1 MSKKTDYFG
10 GFFWV
15 AVVSFTVPFF
25 VGWKAFQNLQPYEKP
40 KPVFDAS
47 GVDHNLW
54 DYLLKSYVSEGLVDY
69 DGMKKDH
76 LFYEYLREIGQCNP
90 DALETEDEK
99 LALACN
105 AYNALVIHGVIKH
118 KISDSVMNHQ
128 YGDVGFFEVVEH
140 LYAGQT
146 VSLNDI
152 EHKMIRPVFKEPRV
166 HVALVCGARSCPAIR
181 PEAYV
186 GDRIQ
191 DQLHDQSCQ
200 FANSSKHV
208 EYDAES
214 GKLNLSA
221 ILDWYGYDF
230 NERYPKGTYLDWIK
244 ELTEPELAKAKAI
257 QALHTAIDGVIADAS
272 EKLKEQMKDPEFEG
286 TIAEAIEGLSDKVSF
301 FEYDWSLNS
310 QKKTSGGVKA
320 AKAGSGSIPNS

>member
-15 AVVSFTVPFF
+15 AVVSFIVPFF

-40 KPVFDAS
+40 TPVVDAS
-47 GVDHNLW
+47 GVDHKLW
-54 DYLLKSYVSEGLVDY
+54 DYLLKSYVSDGLVDY
-69 DGMKKDH
+69 NGMKKDY
-76 LFYEYLREIGQCNP
+76 LFYEYLREIGQCDP

-105 AYNALVIHGVIKH
+105 AYNALVIHGVAKH
-118 KISDSVMNHQ
+118 KIDDSVMNHK
-128 YGDVGFFEVVEH
+128 YGDVGFFDVVEH

-152 EHKMIRPVFKEPRV
+152 EHNMIRPVFNEPRV

-200 FANSSKHV
+200 FANSSKYV
-208 EYDAES
+208 KYDAES
-214 GKLNLSA
+214 GKLSLSA

-230 NERYPKGTYLDWIK
+230 NERYPKGTYLTWIK
-244 ELTEPELAKAKAI
+244 ELTEPELAKAKGV
-257 QALHTAIDGVIADAS
+257 QALHTAIDGVIADAN
-272 EKLKEQMKDPEFEG
+272 EKLKNPDFKG
-286 TIAEAIEGLSDKVSF
+286 TIAEAIKGLEDKISF

-310 QKKTSGGVKA
+310 QKKTKGAKP
-320 AKAGSGSIPNS
+320 AKAGSGTIPNS